1 MTPPALV
8 IFDCDGVLVDSE
20 AIANDTLAEALTALG
35 LPMSGAEARRRF
47 VGLSFASVCRKL
59 TEEHGLELPAGWADE
74 VEARDFAAFRARLK
88 PVPGVRQ
95 LIAAVDAAGIKKCVA
110 SSGSFAKM
118 DVTLGVTG
126 LRLHFDGAIF
136 NSSQVARGKPAPDL
150 FLHAARMMGVP
161 PEQALVIED
170 SVYGVMGARAA
181 GMRVIGYCGDP
192 ATDRT
197 ALASAGAEIVTGMA
211 EVPRLI
217 GIG

>member
-1 MTPPALV
+1 MTPLLV

-35 LPMSGAEARRRF
+35 LPMSGVEARRRF

-59 TEEHGLELPAGWADE
+59 TDEHGLALPSGWADE
-74 VEARDFAAFRARLK
+74 VEARDFAAFRARLQ
-88 PVPGVRQ
+88 PVPGVRE
-95 LIAAVDAAGIKKCVA
+95 LIAAIDAAGIKKCVA

-126 LRLHFDGAIF
+126 LKALFDGAIF
-136 NSSQVARGKPAPDL
+136 SASQVARGKPAPDL
-150 FLHAARMMGVP
+150 FLHAARMMDVP
-161 PEQALVIED
+161 PADALVIED

-192 ATDRT
+192 LTDRN
-197 ALASAGAEIVTGMA
+197 ALEKAGAEIVTDMT

>member
-47 VGLSFASVCRKL
+47 VGLSFVSVCRKL
-59 TEEHGLELPAGWADE
+59 TDEFGLRLPPQWADE
-74 VEARDFAAFRARLK
+74 VEARDFAAFRARLE
-88 PVPGVRQ
+88 PVSGVRE
-95 LIAAVDAAGIKKCVA
+95 LIAAVDAAGIKKCIA

-126 LRLHFDGAIF
+126 LKSHFGGAIF
-136 NSSQVARGKPAPDL
+136 NASQVARGKPAPDL
-150 FLHAARMMGVP
+150 FLHAARMMDVAP
-161 PEQALVIED
+161 ATAIVIED
-170 SVYGVMGARAA
+170 SVYGVIGARAA

-192 ATDRT
+192 LTDQS
-197 ALASAGAEIVTGMA
+197 ALAAAGADIVTAMR
-211 EVPRLI
+211 EVPGLL
-217 GIG
+217 GIS

>member
-1 MTPPALV
+1 MTPSALV

-20 AIANDTLAEALTALG
+20 AISNALLADALTALG
-35 LPMSGAEARRRF
+35 LPITSQEARRRY
-47 VGLSFASVCRKL
+47 VGLSMSSLRQKLLDDDGIILPPDWIRVC
-59 TEEHGLELPAGWADE
+59 EEN
-74 VEARDFAAFRARLK
+74 DFAAFRTHLQA
-88 PVPGVRQ
+88 VPGVRG
-95 LIAAVDAAGIKKCVA
+95 LIEAVDAAGLKKCVA

-126 LRLHFDGAIF
+126 LKAMFDGAIF
-136 NSSQVARGKPAPDL
+136 SASQVARGKPAPDL
-150 FLHAARMMGVP
+150 FLHAARMMDVP
-161 PEQALVIED
+161 PSRALVIED

-181 GMRVIGYCGDP
+181 GMRVLGYCGDP
-192 ATDRT
+192 ATDRA